1 MFFLA
6 YYVALMNLFN
16 PKSGLLALIQ
26 VRTYF
31 WPSDTECKESRDSSR
46 KKKLLSKRYRIDI
59 IHLSNLRA
67 KYCFYKIC
75 KLGGSINE
83 FQGFEASLFIVDIIL
98 KNLFEYFL
106 SAILVGAVLQ
116 TTLLDFKGLLKYLL
130 EIQRS
135 LIFDKR

>member
-1 MFFLA
+1 
-6 YYVALMNLFN
+6 MNLFN

-75 KLGGSINE
+75 TLRGAINE
-83 FQGFEASLFIVDIIL
+83 FRGFDASLFKVDINFSNSIWV
-98 KNLFEYFL
+98 LFNRDTRRSGPTNCF
-106 SAILVGAVLQ
+106 AGFQRFTQIF
-116 TTLLDFKGLLKYLL
+116 TRNTRKLDVWQKIMK
-130 EIQRS
+130 ES
-135 LIFDKR
+135 L